1 MDKKIIELY
10 SYDSL
15 TMDDIKVLDQ
25 KLKELDQFGF
35 TLDNISMC
43 IGNCVDTTDHYNMK
57 LRQKR

>member
-15 TMDDIKVLDQ
+15 TMDDIKILDQ

-35 TLDNISMC
+35 TLDNISIC
-43 IGNCVDTTDHYNMK
+43 IGNCADTTDHYNMK
-57 LRQKR
+57 LRQKK